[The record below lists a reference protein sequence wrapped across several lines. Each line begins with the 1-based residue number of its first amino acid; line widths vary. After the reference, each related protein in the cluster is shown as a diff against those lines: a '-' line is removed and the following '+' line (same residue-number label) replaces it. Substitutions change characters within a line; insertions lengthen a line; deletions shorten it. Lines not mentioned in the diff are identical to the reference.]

1 MIVLF
6 LLLLVIAG
14 AVFWWRGRQRI
25 EQQHGASQP
34 ASAERSVFNLEI
46 GDIVQNDLRDWI
58 VETIYQYNQDGFKW
72 IEYLLRD
79 GDDVVWLSVVE
90 DDWLELSWMTPVPSE
105 DVAVS
110 MPLRDSIL
118 FDGVSYQRV
127 DRGLARFRTIGR
139 SRNQDGFCQFHD
151 YKGPDQRCL
160 SVEIYG
166 TEFDQGD
173 LELCVGE
180 RIQAQQLSLLP
191 GDGRSV
197 YSSSTRVESQ

>member
-58 VETIYQYNQDGFKW
+58 VETIYQYDQDGFKW

-160 SVEIYG
+160 SVEI
-166 TEFDQGD
+166 
-173 LELCVGE
+173 
-180 RIQAQQLSLLP
+180 
-191 GDGRSV
+191 
-197 YSSSTRVESQ
+197 